1 MRTLRFLSQLALIC
15 NLLFVCCLVM
25 RHSSWNLEEDLASTI
40 IIMGWLMAIVINFS
54 VNLVVAA
61 NLVFRRPM
69 DVPRWLMIVNFIFL
83 LIQLI
88 YLITQNPL

>member
-1 MRTLRFLSQLALIC
+1 MRTLRFLCQLALIC

-25 RHSSWNLEEDLASTI
+25 RHSSWNVEEDLASTI

-54 VNLVVAA
+54 VNLVVGA
-61 NLVFRRPM
+61 NLVFRQHM
-69 DVPRWLMIVNFIFL
+69 NVPRWLMIVTFIFL